1 MAEFDVGDRVLIHGK
16 LSGTVSFVGSTKF
29 AEGTWVGVTLDRPLG
44 KNNGSIRGKNIF
56 SVKSNMDF
64 LYV

>member
-44 KNNGSIRGKNIF
+44 KIMVQYEGKNIF
-56 SVKSNMDF
+56 SVKSIMDF